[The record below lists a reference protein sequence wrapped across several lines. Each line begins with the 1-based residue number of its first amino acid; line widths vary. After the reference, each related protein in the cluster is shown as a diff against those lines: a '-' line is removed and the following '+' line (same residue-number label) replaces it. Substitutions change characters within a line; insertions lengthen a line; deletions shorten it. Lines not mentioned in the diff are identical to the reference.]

1 MFKSEYDEVK
11 ANLIKKSLE
20 KDKTDVYVPVER
32 RKGNDV
38 RLKIINLM
46 CFLVWGVLIIIL
58 AIIERAGK
66 SIMNITRNDLLW
78 QPLSFWDINLLN
90 IALCFTIGCMIICT
104 ICIILNFTRHKRRSD
119 KIKKSLVIVECLC
132 FIIAIFLIVKMV

>member
-1 MFKSEYDEVK
+1 MFKSEYDEIK

-32 RKGNDV
+32 RKGNDI

-58 AIIERAGK
+58 AII
-66 SIMNITRNDLLW
+66 M
-78 QPLSFWDINLLN
+78 
-90 IALCFTIGCMIICT
+90 
-104 ICIILNFTRHKRRSD
+104 
-119 KIKKSLVIVECLC
+119 VIQKV
-132 FIIAIFLIVKMV
+132 M